1 MLRRGCLLT
10 VRVLGVVVTQ
20 VQGTVVADDVVRLG
34 LERDHLP
41 PGRGEVVLQLGLDG
55 NVVEGYHRLRHG
67 VVGCVHVNAK
77 TGKTPVEVRGE
88 VVGINVLAVEDAGR
102 EKMRGLGLHIR
113 LLVMAPL
120 SVCTGGLLSLLV
132 LEARVGALWSLQMI
146 NLRLGGPASVIMSV
160 TFYSY

>member
-1 MLRRGCLLT
+1 MGRGGLLT
-10 VRVLGVVVTQ
+10 VWVLGVIVTQ
-20 VQGTVVADDVVRLG
+20 VQGSVVTDDVVRLG

-41 PGRGEVVLQLGLDG
+41 CGRGEVILQLGLDG
-55 NVVEGYHRLRHG
+55 NVVQGYHRLRHG

-77 TGKTPVEVRGE
+77 TGKTPVKVRGE

-120 SVCTGGLLSLLV
+120 SVCTGGILGLFV
-132 LEARVGALWSLQMI
+132 LEARVGALRSLQMI
-146 NLRLGGPASVIMSV
+146 NLRLGGPESVMLLV